1 MPGLGTIINC
11 AAIIAGGVIG
21 AVFGHFLNER
31 VQEGLRLACGVG
43 SMFIGLSGAVAG
55 MLSYENGSFSS
66 TNAML
71 VVGCLASGTLA
82 GELIDIDSLFTRFG
96 EWLKLKSGNAKDPN
110 FVNGFVTASLTVSV
124 GAMAVVGSIQD
135 GIMGD
140 YSVLATKAIL
150 DLIIVMVMTSAMGKG
165 AVFSAIPVGVFQ
177 GSMTALSRLIMPIMT
192 EEALANLSTVGSVL
206 IFCVG
211 LNLIWEGKIR
221 VANMLPALL
230 VSVIWAF
237 F

>member
-11 AAIIAGGVIG
+11 AAIVIGGVLG

-31 VQEGLRLACGVG
+31 VQGGLKSACGIG
-43 SMFIGLSGAVAG
+43 SMFIGLSGAIAG

-71 VVGCLASGTLA
+71 VVGSLALGTLV

-96 EWLKLKSGNAKDPN
+96 QWLKLKSGNAKDAN
-110 FVNGFVTASLTVSV
+110 FVNGFVTASLTVSI
-124 GAMAVVGSIQD
+124 GAMAIVGSIQD

-140 YSVLATKAIL
+140 YSVLATKAVL

-165 AVFSAIPVGVFQ
+165 AIFSAIPVGVFQ
-177 GSMTALSRLIMPIMT
+177 GSMTALSRLLMPVMT
-192 EEALANLSTVGSVL
+192 DEALSNLSTVGSVL

-221 VANMLPALL
+221 VANMLPAIL